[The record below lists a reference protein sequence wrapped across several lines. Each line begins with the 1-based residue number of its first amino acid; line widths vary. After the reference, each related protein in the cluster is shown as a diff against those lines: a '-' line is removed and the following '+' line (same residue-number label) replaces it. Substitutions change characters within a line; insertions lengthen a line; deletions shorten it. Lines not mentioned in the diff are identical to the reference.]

1 MNLRSLLCSLL
12 LVTAAFAQASSVW
25 ETRKSAWQTLAP
37 TDRVN
42 VESFATDFKAYIGT
56 ARTALASNAEMIRR
70 ARAAGFVE
78 FHDAS
83 QVKPGAKLFV
93 NNRDRAVAL
102 FVVGQEPIANGLR
115 IVGTHQDSPHIN
127 LKARPIINRNGVALF
142 KTIYYGGIKRYQ
154 WSNIPMGL
162 QGRIATAD
170 GRILDVNIGFKTGDP
185 VFVIADNAPHSDKP
199 LRTRTETEV
208 LSGEELDPVAATE
221 PGDGTNIAANALRI
235 LKSMYNFKEEDLVGA
250 ELALVP
256 VSQPAD
262 VGLDKALVG
271 AYGQDDRLSSFC
283 AARAVMDLKGTPRYT
298 AVAYLT
304 NFEETGSGN
313 TTGAQTENFFTTVK
327 QMIAAQ
333 APHDASVDLTFRSAL
348 RRSVMVSADTND
360 GINPIFGETTSEAS
374 NAARVGFGPAL
385 KEYGG
390 QFDAPA
396 ELNAK
401 IRALLDANK
410 IPWQTQTPRVDVGG
424 GGTIGG
430 YFSVRD
436 IDVIDLGV
444 PLLSMHSP
452 YEMSSKVD
460 DWYFYRFMSAFMQ
473 WDGK

>member
-1 MNLRSLLCSLL
+1 LL
-12 LVTAAFAQASSVW
+12 
-25 ETRKSAWQTLAP
+25 
-37 TDRVN
+37 
-42 VESFATDFKAYIGT
+42 I
-56 ARTALASNAEMIRR
+56 
-70 ARAAGFVE
+70 
-78 FHDAS
+78 
-83 QVKPGAKLFV
+83 

-102 FVVGQEPIANGLR
+102 VVVGQEPITSGLR

-127 LKARPIINRNGVALF
+127 LKARPVINRNGVAVF

-154 WSNIPMGL
+154 WANVPMGL
-162 QGRIATAD
+162 QGRIATSD
-170 GRILDVNIGFKTGDP
+170 GRIIDVNIGFKPGEP

-221 PGDGTNIAANALRI
+221 PGDGNNIAGNALRI

-256 VSQPAD
+256 LSQPAD

-283 AARAVMDLKGTPRYT
+283 AARAAMDLKGTPRFT

-313 TTGAQTENFFTTVK
+313 STGAQTENFFTTV
-327 QMIAAQ
+327 QQLIAAQ
-333 APHDASVDLTFRSAL
+333 SPHEMHLDLAFRSAL
-348 RRSVMVSADTND
+348 RHSIMVSADTND

-401 IRALLDANK
+401 IRALLDANH

-424 GGTIGG
+424 GGTIGE
-430 YFSVRD
+430 YFSIRD

-473 WDGK
+473 WEGK